1 MLSRVTS
8 WLTFMFFRLRIGSIT
23 VTSQMRILGV
33 REFNLPRVTKFVEC

>member
-8 WLTFMFFRLRIGSIT
+8 CLAFMFLRLKIGSIT
-23 VTSQMRILGV
+23 VTSQMRILGL